1 MSMPNYSLATPEEIE
16 EFSGM
21 STPSAE
27 EARYILRPLGW
38 EERLDC
44 IDANASVG
52 NCVMRFYSLEE
63 AARYFSVGCGGT
75 GFVTG
80 TDGSICCT
88 TRDDIISWAR
98 ERLGDASLAS
108 VLEARWPVDESRPY
122 HELVRVV
129 SRLLNMR
136 VAQAKATL
144 NAGCDW

>member
-1 MSMPNYSLATPEEIE
+1 MSTPNYSLATPEEIE

-21 STPSAE
+21 PTPNAA
-27 EARYILRPLGW
+27 EARWILRPLGW
-38 EERLDC
+38 DERLDC

-52 NCVMRFYSLEE
+52 NSVMRFYSLEE

-98 ERLGDASLAS
+98 QRLGDAPLAS
-108 VLEARWPVDESRPY
+108 ALEARWPADETRPY
-122 HELVRVV
+122 HELVREI

-136 VAQAKATL
+136 VAQAKGAL
-144 NAGCDW
+144 AEAAA